1 MANGAGRHEPL
12 RRRTRYKRPPRDR
25 FLTDAEF
32 TRLGRALNE
41 LEENGEV
48 STHAAAAIR
57 LLMLTGCRRNEIV
70 ALRWDEVN
78 LKRKELRLRQTKSGP
93 RTVPVL
99 PAAVRV
105 LSRRPRTPGN
115 PWVIPGGNKGEYLK
129 YIHDPWCKVRER
141 ANLEDVRLHD
151 LRHSFASRALVLGES
166 LPMCGKLLGH
176 TRVETTARY
185 AHVGDDFVKEAA
197 VRIAASIAEDILS
210 GPMPYD

>member
-78 LKRKELRLRQTKSGP
+78 LKRKELRLRQ
-93 RTVPVL
+93 L
-99 PAAVRV
+99 PTHRWGIVR
-105 LSRRPRTPGN
+105 RCPN
-115 PWVIPGGNKGEYLK
+115 EYPLDRSS
-129 YIHDPWCKVRER
+129 YSD
-141 ANLEDVRLHD
+141 
-151 LRHSFASRALVLGES
+151 
-166 LPMCGKLLGH
+166 
-176 TRVETTARY
+176 Y
-185 AHVGDDFVKEAA
+185 
-197 VRIAASIAEDILS
+197 
-210 GPMPYD
+210 